1 VAQQAAR
8 LADRLHKLAGKYG
21 HDVPAGTWLG
31 ALIPPIL
38 QGGEEL
44 QNLAVAYER
53 CLGASWHQIG
63 EIAGLDAGEAEDRWG
78 KAELGA
84 PPAGAGGPPADL
96 GAPPAGAGGPPADLG
111 ALVRELDYWYVR
123 HMWLDDADMADV
135 PDPVN
140 RLLDAS
146 ASCATPSCL
155 VCRKYSGGTVPC
167 WAGRATPPGGHLID
181 DALWRVGHAPTVFAP
196 CGSLLLESKRHFLD
210 HSEMTADESAS
221 FGALIGRLTTAIKQV
236 SGAERVHVYSSM
248 DGAPH
253 FHVWLTPRRPED
265 IKGRGFIVSG
275 GYCTE
280 AAAEAA
286 VDAMRRV
293 LQVVSAGPD
302 EGQ

>member
-1 VAQQAAR
+1 MDELIRYTDRDLARIAVAQKAAR

-21 HDVPAGTWLG
+21 HDVPAGSWLG
-31 ALIPPIL
+31 TLIPPVL
-38 QGGEEL
+38 QEAEDL
-44 QNLAVAYER
+44 QALAVGYER
-53 CLGASWHQIG
+53 TLGTTWQQIG
-63 EIAGLDAGEAEDRWG
+63 DRTGLDEDEAEDRWG
-78 KAELGA
+78 KAGA
-84 PPAGAGGPPADL
+84 DEPPAD
-96 GAPPAGAGGPPADLG
+96 PG

-123 HMWLDDADMADV
+123 HMWLDEAERSDV
-135 PDPVN
+135 PDPVS
-140 RLLDAS
+140 RLLDAGASS
-146 ASCATPSCL
+146 AEPSCL

-196 CGSLLLESKRHFLD
+196 CGSLLVESKRHFLD
-210 HSEMTADESAS
+210 HSEMTTEESAS
-221 FGALIGRLTTAIKQV
+221 FGALIGRLTAAIKQV

-253 FHVWLTPRRPED
+253 FHVWLTPRRPD
-265 IKGRGFIVSG
+265 DVKGRGFIVSG
-275 GYCTE
+275 GYCTD

-293 LQVVSAGPD
+293 LPGVTTGRG

>member
-31 ALIPPIL
+31 TLIPPVL

-53 CLGASWHQIG
+53 RLGASWHQIG
-63 EIAGLDAGEAEDRWG
+63 EITGLDAGEAEDRWG
-78 KAELGA
+78 KAGLGA
-84 PPAGAGGPPADL
+84 PAAGLGAPASDL
-96 GAPPAGAGGPPADLG
+96 GAPAADLG

-146 ASCATPSCL
+146 ASSGTPSCL

-196 CGSLLLESKRHFLD
+196 RGSLLLESKRHFLD

>member
-1 VAQQAAR
+1 MARQAAR

-31 ALIPPIL
+31 TLIPPIL
-38 QGGEEL
+38 AGGEEL
-44 QNLAVAYER
+44 QSLAVAYER
-53 CLGASWHQIG
+53 CLGTSWEQIG
-63 EIAGLDAGEAEDRWG
+63 EITGQGESEARARWG
-78 KAELGA
+78 QAGSRGQAGAGSRAEGA
-84 PPAGAGGPPADL
+84 PPEDV
-96 GAPPAGAGGPPADLG
+96 G

-123 HMWLDDADMADV
+123 HMWLDDAEMADV

-146 ASCATPSCL
+146 TSPAAPSCL

-167 WAGRATPPGGHLID
+167 WAGKATPPGGHLID

-196 CGSLLLESKRHFLD
+196 CGSLLVESKRHFLD
-210 HSEMTADESAS
+210 HSEMTADESAG
-221 FGALIGRLTTAIKQV
+221 FGPLIGRLTVAIKQV

-253 FHVWLTPRRPED
+253 FHVWLTPRRAED
-265 IKGRGFIVSG
+265 VKGRGFIVRG

-280 AAAEAA
+280 TAAEAA
-286 VDAMRRV
+286 VNAMRRA
-293 LQVVSAGPD
+293 LSESSDGRAG

>member
-1 VAQQAAR
+1 VDELIKYTDRDLARVAVAQQAAR
-8 LADRLHKLAGKYG
+8 LADWLHKLAGKYG

-31 ALIPPIL
+31 TLIPPVL
-38 QGGEEL
+38 QGSEEL
-44 QNLAVAYER
+44 QSLAVGYER
-53 CLGASWHQIG
+53 CLGTSWQQIG
-63 EIAGLDAGEAEDRWG
+63 EITGLGGSAAEARWG
-78 KAELGA
+78 KADAGA
-84 PPAGAGGPPADL
+84 PPADM
-96 GAPPAGAGGPPADLG
+96 G
-111 ALVRELDYWYVR
+111 ALAGELDYWYVR

-135 PDPVN
+135 PDPVS

-146 ASCATPSCL
+146 ASSAAPSCL

-167 WAGRATPPGGHLID
+167 WVGKATPPGGHLID

-221 FGALIGRLTTAIKQV
+221 FGALIGRLTVAIKQV

-265 IKGRGFIVSG
+265 VKGRGFIVRG

-293 LQVVSAGPD
+293 LSEGVSAGRG